1 MSYDKQPLMGAPPP
15 YQYQPPPPQRPYQP
29 PPAQPY
35 YAAPQT
41 TNNTVIVTTQP
52 TRPAVVYN
60 RHTSGDHFLTLSIFL
75 TICCFFWGTW
85 CALACTIPAIVFAIN
100 ARDAEVRG
108 DAEAVSRNRRLAL
121 GLNIGGIVTYV
132 VSIVVIIIA
141 IVSINVSAGSYYYS
155 SSYSYCYSYYNYY
168 YNDYSYY
175 CYK

>member
-35 YAAPQT
+35 HAAPQT

-100 ARDAEVRG
+100 ARDADARG
-108 DAEAVSRNRRLAL
+108 DQAAVERNRRLAL
-121 GLNIGGIVTYV
+121 FLNIGGIATYA
-132 VSIVVIIIA
+132 VSIVIFIIVIA
-141 IVSINVSAGSYYYS
+141 TSVSQINNCYYSYYY
-155 SSYSYCYSYYNYY
+155 YQYI
-168 YNDYSYY
+168 YY
-175 CYK
+175 C